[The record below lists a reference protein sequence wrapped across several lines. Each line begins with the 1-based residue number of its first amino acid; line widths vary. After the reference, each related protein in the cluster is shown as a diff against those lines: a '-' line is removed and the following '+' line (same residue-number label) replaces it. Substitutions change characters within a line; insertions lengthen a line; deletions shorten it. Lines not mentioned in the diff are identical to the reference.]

1 VSKNRKL
8 LLFDID
14 GTLLLTG
21 GTGRIAIEQC
31 FEEMF
36 GIREAWGETIPDG
49 KTDPVIFEEIAHRT
63 LGRPLAPEEHHHMR
77 QRYTL
82 YFQQMIGAAPHFRL
96 MPGVE
101 ALVPLLARDPALIL
115 GIQTGN
121 DEPIAWM
128 KLERAQLK
136 AHFSFGGF
144 GSDSHLRTEI
154 IRKAA
159 ERGLARA
166 GVALD
171 RKDIWVIGDATQ
183 DIQAGRALGFT
194 TVAVATGRTPAAALA
209 ALQPDY
215 LLQDFAN
222 TADFLTLL
230 TRFSL

>member
-36 GIREAWGETIPDG
+36 GIRKAWGETIPDG
-49 KTDPVIFEEIAHRT
+49 KTDPAIFEEIARRT
-63 LGRPLAPEEHHHMR
+63 LGRPLAHDEHHAMR
-77 QRYTL
+77 RRYTL

-101 ALVPLLARDPALIL
+101 TLVPLLARDPALIL

-121 DEPIAWM
+121 DEPVAWM

-136 AHFSFGGF
+136 PHFPFGGF

-154 IRKAA
+154 IRAAA

-166 GVALD
+166 GVKLE
-171 RKDIWVIGDATQ
+171 RQNIWVIGDAIQ
-183 DIQAGRALGFT
+183 DIQSGRELGFT
-194 TVAVATGRTPAAALA
+194 TVAVATGRTPAARLA
-209 ALQPDY
+209 ALGPDY
-215 LLQDFAN
+215 LLQDLSN
-222 TADFLTLL
+222 TADCLMLL
-230 TRFSL
+230 KQA